1 MADVDAVK
9 ATRSYEA
16 WADQHVVTI
25 PEARL
30 DKHHR
35 MAGDPFAFLRG
46 TYYLWVQR
54 LAEILPKIPGPVVL
68 AVGDLHVENFG
79 TWRDAEGRLAWGIN
93 DLDETD
99 HRPAAEDLL
108 RLAASAHLA
117 ERGGVLRLPGERIV
131 AALLDGY
138 AESVARAGIPVVL
151 DAPQPPAL
159 VPLLPARH
167 AQHWWARLLDN
178 PLVMDPS
185 AEVADLLSGAMPP
198 GTGTLRF
205 LRRCA
210 GMGSRDHERIVALA
224 DLDGAPVVR
233 EAKALAPPATWWA
246 FGAPPNEKVGRA
258 AARLSSGIRHVPDP
272 FLRIRHGWVV
282 RRLAPWSD
290 RIELADLHHRADAES
305 LVRAMGQ
312 ETANAHLAS
321 ASPDDLRGLTGGKT
335 RRWLVAS
342 SLRMVETVEAD
353 WSAWRAHHAG
363 QAAEGSPGGAAG
375 ATAEAGG
382 ERAGKG
388 RQ

>member
-1 MADVDAVK
+1 VADVNVVTS
-9 ATRSYEA
+9 TRSYEA
-16 WADQHVVTI
+16 WADQRVVTV

-54 LAEILPKIPGPVVL
+54 VAEILPKIPGPVVL

-79 TWRDAEGRLAWGIN
+79 TWRDADGRLVWGIN

-99 HRPAAEDLL
+99 HRPAGEDLL

-131 AALLDGY
+131 TALLDGY
-138 AESVARAGIPVVL
+138 AESVARGGIPVVL

-178 PLVMDPS
+178 PVVTDPS

-198 GTGTLRF
+198 GAGPLHF

-224 DLDGAPVVR
+224 DLDDAPVVR
-233 EAKALAPPATWWA
+233 EAKALTPPATWWA
-246 FGAPPNEKVGRA
+246 FGAAPNEKVGRA

-272 FLRIRHGWVV
+272 ALRIRHGWVV

-321 ASPDDLRGLTGGKT
+321 ASPDDLRGLTGGKA

-342 SLRMVETVEAD
+342 SLRMLESVEAD
-353 WSAWRAHHAG
+353 WSAWRAYLAG
-363 QAAEGSPGGAAG
+363 PGAADPTGVATAAEA
-375 ATAEAGG
+375 G

-388 RQ
+388 RR